1 MGPVKGGYILVLLWL
16 GLVVPVFAANISVLV
31 IETGVREGGAVHE
44 SSNLWETGL
53 LDAFFDAGHIVSNAP
68 IMSITMSVT
77 KSQSKEI
84 PDEARAN
91 LEEAVQGG
99 ADFFILVL
107 LDYQGVTAA
116 NALQIKPQAVS
127 LRLFR
132 TRPYK
137 FLYEQVYSDGAHTPG
152 NDELTKAKGAARS
165 ILPHLGDR

>member
-1 MGPVKGGYILVLLWL
+1 MGSVKRGYILVLLWL
-16 GLVVPVFAANISVLV
+16 LLVSPVFAATISILV

-53 LDAFFDAGHIVSNAP
+53 LDVFFDAGHIVSNAP
-68 IMSITMSVT
+68 IMRLN
-77 KSQSKEI
+77 KSPDKEI
-84 PDEARAN
+84 PDEARGN

-107 LDYQGVTAA
+107 LDYQGAA
-116 NALQIKPQAVS
+116 AAVPPKIKPQGVS

-137 FLYEQVYSDGAHTPG
+137 FLYEQVYSDEAQTPG
-152 NDELTKAKGAARS
+152 NDELTKAKGAARL
-165 ILPHLGDR
+165 IIPHLGDR